1 MDGKACLLELEGPF
15 GALVSLY
22 EIWKRRWLIFGSAA
36 LAGGVYGFVD
46 AYGQKFRKK
55 DDAMGKFTAGCAAG
69 FMLGMQGLY
78 LVDYCIDAYLHM
90 FRL

>member
-1 MDGKACLLELEGPF
+1 
-15 GALVSLY
+15 VSLY
-22 EIWKRRWLIFGSAA
+22 ETWQTILVNFGSAA

-69 FMLGMQGLY
+69 FMLGMQGLCLIY
-78 LVDYCIDAYLHM
+78 ELY
-90 FRL
+90 